1 MTQRNDKAIVTLAV
15 GDGYTANFMANVR
28 PTWEP
33 YCEKHGYDL
42 ILLTEPIDRD
52 CDFSVKSVHWQKLLI
67 GLLPRLKEYGH
78 IVWLDGDILINHAIA
93 PCIVSEMNTDK
104 IGVIDISN
112 VFHRIDHNY
121 NLHVRFLLLNYLFA
135 RAVDGETPKAIITD
149 GNLPAYYRK
158 LGFEGNTERFI
169 NTGVLVFDP
178 DKHANFLAEVY
189 AKYPGDFMDLENTPL
204 SYELQANE
212 RAEYL
217 DSRFNLIWAQVAA
230 EHYPFLFNPQFA
242 ARRHEIARLC
252 VNVAYRNSW
261 FLHFAGGR
269 KNPVIKGAF
278 GLVDGDAAGVPEIIF
293 PDAWPG
299 LAEFVEFCPLE
310 DLNEV
315 RKKLGGAA
323 GKYMVLF

>member
-1 MTQRNDKAIVTLAV
+1 MTAGNDKAVVTLAV
-15 GDGYTANFMANVR
+15 GDGYAANFMANVR

-67 GLLPRLKEYGH
+67 GLLPQLKEYGH
-78 IVWLDGDILINHAIA
+78 VVWMDGDIIINHAIA
-93 PCIVSEMNTDK
+93 PCIVSGMSTDK
-104 IGVIDISN
+104 IGVIDISD
-112 VFHRIDHNY
+112 VFHRADNQF
-121 NLHVRFLLLNYLFA
+121 NLYARFLILNYLFVRTIDKA
-135 RAVDGETPKAIITD
+135 TPNAIITD

-158 LGFEGNTERFI
+158 LGFEGQTERFI

-178 DKHANFLAEVY
+178 NRHGAFLAEVY
-189 AKYPGDFMDLENTPL
+189 AKYPSDFMDLENTPL
-204 SYELQANE
+204 SYELQVND

-217 DSRFNLIWAQVAA
+217 DRRFNLIWAQVAA
-230 EHYPFLFNPQFA
+230 EHYPFLFNPEFTAQS
-242 ARRHEIARLC
+242 REIVRLC

-278 GLVDGDAAGVPEIIF
+278 ALIDGEVAGVPEIIF
-293 PDAWPG
+293 PDAWPAI
-299 LAEFVEFCPLE
+299 AEFVEFCRLE

-315 RKKLGGAA
+315 RKSLGDDA
-323 GKYMVLF
+323 GKYMDIF

>member
-1 MTQRNDKAIVTLAV
+1 MTARKDKAIVTLAV
-15 GDGYTANFMANVR
+15 GDDYTANFMANVR

-67 GLLPRLKEYGH
+67 GLLPQLKEYSE
-78 IVWLDGDILINHAIA
+78 IVWMDGDIVINHAIA
-93 PCIVSEMNTDK
+93 PCIVSAKSTDK
-104 IGVIDISN
+104 IGVVDISD
-112 VFHRIDHNY
+112 VFHRMDHTY
-121 NLHVRFLLLNYLFA
+121 NLHTRFLLLNYLFA
-135 RAVDGETPKAIITD
+135 RTVDGKTPKAIITD

-158 LGFEGNTERFI
+158 LSFEGDTKRFI
-169 NTGVLVFDP
+169 NTGVLAFDP
-178 DKHANFLAEVY
+178 NRHGSFLAEVY
-189 AKYPGDFMDLENTPL
+189 AKYPNDFMDLENTPL
-204 SYELQANE
+204 SYELQADD

-217 DSRFNLIWAQVAA
+217 DGRFNLIWAQVAA
-230 EHYPFLFNPQFA
+230 EHYPFLFNP
-242 ARRHEIARLC
+242 EISAGHQEITRLC

-278 GLVDGDAAGVPEIIF
+278 DLIDANASGVPEFIF

-299 LAEFVEFCPLE
+299 LSDFVEYCDLDE
-310 DLNEV
+310 LNEV
-315 RKKLGGAA
+315 RKKLGDEA
-323 GKYMVLF
+323 KRYMDLF